1 MERSGSKGSQIPAAR
16 SGPVVLT
23 DRGIVLVAAL
33 VMLLVLT
40 LIGISAISTT
50 TYETNIAGNERLYN
64 RSFYAA
70 DAGIDYFYATN
81 NSYISIAKSTGTFD
95 SAGLGLSLNGDHFAV
110 TWEKLSVDFG
120 PPLTVQFMVRSQGIS
135 PNIPTAGTVR
145 IEAVID
151 GTDANSTTI
160 DPQGGST

>member
-1 MERSGSKGSQIPAAR
+1 MRRSGIRGAQIPGVR
-16 SGPVVLT
+16 SGRVVLT
-23 DRGIVLVAAL
+23 DRGTVLVATL

-81 NSYISIAKSTGTFD
+81 NSYISIAKTTGTFD
-95 SAGLGLSLNGDHFAV
+95 SAGLGLNLNGDQFV
-110 TWEKLSVDFG
+110 ITWEKLSVDLG
-120 PPLTVQFMVRSQGIS
+120 PPLTVEFKVNAEGIS
-135 PNIPTAGTVR
+135 PSLPTAGRVR
-145 IEAVID
+145 IEAVMD
-151 GTDANSTTI
+151 GTDTNSSTI
-160 DPQGGST
+160 DPQGGNT